1 MVVMQEGEEA
11 RTSTSPPLQ
20 DAEALFKEA
29 RQRERRRRMAWIGVI
44 AVAALVISLIVAL
57 VGASSSSPRVMP
69 TASTGGP
76 SPKLTGGGMPSEIV
90 AWSNAGTIEVMSAH
104 NGHVIR
110 TLAPYNGEGR
120 GISSLAVSISGI
132 LYFDETTRGKHGLPV
147 AVINRVP
154 VSGGAVRQ
162 FAQGCDPAVS
172 PDGRFLAYVSGL
184 AACTPGYAAPE
195 AITVTNL
202 VTGQRRSWR
211 SSPWATLDSLSW
223 SSDSRYLSL
232 HRLTGHPPEYVN
244 SYLILDRTA
253 RPGSLRVARLI
264 PLPNSVGPDPLPGDV
279 AWVGFLG
286 SSKDGLEGVGEV
298 TSGSGVPVK
307 LVAVDGSSGR
317 VLGNLASLPNGT
329 FNGGGGGPIDGT
341 VSTDPTGKFMLL
353 VGSGDGPLYRW
364 TVGGDQ
370 PTLIADGVFGG
381 VWVPNGA

>member
-1 MVVMQEGEEA
+1 
-11 RTSTSPPLQ
+11 
-20 DAEALFKEA
+20 
-29 RQRERRRRMAWIGVI
+29 MAWIGVI

-57 VGASSSSPRVMP
+57 VGASPSSPRAMP

-76 SPKLTGGGMPSEIV
+76 SPKVISGGMPSEIV
-90 AWSNAGTIEVMSAH
+90 AWSNAGTIEVLSAH

-154 VSGGAVRQ
+154 VSGGAVRL
-162 FAQGCDPAVS
+162 FAKGCDPAVS
-172 PDGRFLAYVSGL
+172 PDGRFLAYVTGL

-202 VTGQRRSWR
+202 VTGQRRSWP

-232 HRLTGHPPEYVN
+232 HRETGQPPEYVN

-253 RPGSLRVARLI
+253 RPGSLRVAHLI
-264 PLPNSVGPDPLPGDV
+264 PLPSSTGPYSLPGDI

-286 SSKDGLEGVGEV
+286 SSKGGLEGVGQV
-298 TSGSGVPVK
+298 TSGAGVPVK
-307 LVAVDGSSGR
+307 LVALNGSSGR
-317 VLGNLASLPNGT
+317 VLGNLASLPNGI
-329 FNGGGGGPIDGT
+329 FNGGGGGPIVGT
-341 VSTDPTGKFMLL
+341 VPTDPTGKFLLL
-353 VGSGDGPLYRW
+353 VGRDGGGAATNTLYRW
-364 TVGGDQ
+364 SIGDDQ
-370 PTLIADGVFGG
+370 PTLVAKGVVGG

>member
-1 MVVMQEGEEA
+1 VVTQEREGA
-11 RTSTSPPLQ
+11 RTSTAPPLQ

-90 AWSNAGTIEVMSAH
+90 AWSNAGTIEVLSAN

-110 TLAPYNGEGR
+110 TLAPYDGEGR

-132 LYFDETTRGKHGLPV
+132 LYFDETTRGEHGLPV
-147 AVINRVP
+147 AVINSVP

-162 FAQGCDPAVS
+162 FAKGCDPAIS
-172 PDGRFLAYVSGL
+172 PDGRFLAYVTGL

-202 VTGQRRSWR
+202 VTGQRHSWR
-211 SSPWATLDSLSW
+211 SSPEAILDSLSW

-232 HRLTGHPPEYVN
+232 HRQTGHPPEYVN

-253 RPGSLRVARLI
+253 RSGSLRVAHLV
-264 PLPNSVGPDPLPGDV
+264 PLPNSVAPDPLPGDI

-286 SSKDGLEGVGEV
+286 SSKGGLEGVGEV
-298 TSGSGVPVK
+298 TSGAGVPVK

-317 VLGNLASLPNGT
+317 VLGNLASLPNGI
-329 FNGGGGGPIDGT
+329 FNGTFGDPIVGT
-341 VSTDPTGKFMLL
+341 VPADPTGKFILL
-353 VGSGDGPLYRW
+353 VGSGGGPLYRW

-370 PTLIADGVFGG
+370 PTLIADGVSGG